1 MQKTFSF
8 SKRFAEEIA
17 SRVNGRRVI
26 VFKIWQGGRVVVPYF
41 SDMQDIGMFKP
52 SDIDALRR
60 AFEELAIREGLG
72 EDDTRARAMARSLI
86 QLYRHGVRDPENL
99 VSAISGK
106 AA

>member
-1 MQKTFSF
+1 M
-8 SKRFAEEIA
+8 
-17 SRVNGRRVI
+17 
-26 VFKIWQGGRVVVPYF
+26 PYF

-60 AFEELAIREGLG
+60 AYELLAVREGLG
-72 EDDTRARAMARSLI
+72 GDDAQARAMARSLI

-99 VSAISGK
+99 VSAVGSK